1 MAINW
6 EGQIRWDLGGAL
18 QTIMSLQM
26 NVCPPHFKGTV
37 TETAWETNT
46 NSNTPKAGPQPGL
59 HALPWFIGCCCN
71 GKWKRSCWHK
81 DKKEESVLKAM
92 SGNDRSHWNL
102 GDCHA
107 TVRRARVFK
116 FSTHMLFGLFP
127 GPNHRSCYPIMLLQI
142 LSSIF
147 LSNPAVSILQSEK

>member
-26 NVCPPHFKGTV
+26 NVCPPHFNGTV

-71 GKWKRSCWHK
+71 GKWERSCSHK

-102 GDCHA
+102 GDCLLQWGGQGFLNFQLIFCLA
-107 TVRRARVFK
+107 YFQGLSTGPASQSCCSK
-116 FSTHMLFGLFP
+116 SYPPFS
-127 GPNHRSCYPIMLLQI
+127 YPIQL
-142 LSSIF
+142 
-147 LSNPAVSILQSEK
+147 